1 MTRVA
6 VIVEAIVNAYALQL
20 LHMALHAHNLV
31 FQSAGGHKS
40 TVQCNVT
47 MEKFINPVAIPVNH
61 LADI

>member
-20 LHMALHAHNLV
+20 LHMELLAHSQV
-31 FQSAGGHKS
+31 FRFAGGRKN

-47 MEKFINPVAIPVNH
+47 TEKFINPVVILVNH
-61 LADI
+61 LVDI